1 MLVGLVLERG
11 DEFDESLVCD
21 LLGAIMSARAV
32 VFRNEGQ
39 VVFIAGC
46 EAEVNF
52 VADEVRVRSYEAGSC
67 STKLEGLSG

>member
-21 LLGAIMSARAV
+21 LFGAIMSARAV
-32 VFRNEGQ
+32 VFRNEEQ

-52 VADEVRVRSYEAGSC
+52 VADEVCVRS
-67 STKLEGLSG
+67 